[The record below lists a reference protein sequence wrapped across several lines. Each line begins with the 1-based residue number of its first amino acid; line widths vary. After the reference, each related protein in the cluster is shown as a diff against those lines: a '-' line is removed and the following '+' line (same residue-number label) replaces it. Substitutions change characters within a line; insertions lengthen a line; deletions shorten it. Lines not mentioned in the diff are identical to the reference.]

1 MKEKDRF
8 VWMLLHPEG
17 ERWRE
22 MTKRMVTGM
31 LVLQQ
36 ESFKLNG
43 ARRGGTALRELPLGH
58 LSPGSITDTSKVA
71 LHL

>member
-1 MKEKDRF
+1 MKEEDVF
-8 VWMLLHPEG
+8 VWMLFHPDG
-17 ERWRE
+17 ESWRE

-36 ESFKLNG
+36 ETFELNG
-43 ARRGGTALRELPLGH
+43 ARRGGTALREEPLGH

-71 LHL
+71 LCL